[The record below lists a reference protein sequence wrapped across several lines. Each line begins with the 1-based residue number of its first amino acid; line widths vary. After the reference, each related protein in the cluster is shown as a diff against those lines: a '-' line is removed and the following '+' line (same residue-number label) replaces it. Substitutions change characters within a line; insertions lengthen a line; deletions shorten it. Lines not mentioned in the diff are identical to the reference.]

1 MAFCGRCGNFIN
13 PKNKFCGKCGYDV
26 SKIVRDT
33 GKKPHKN
40 NYHERPTINIVQ
52 LEQKIHDLTNIERQK
67 RNLSQLSYDMHIQD
81 ISRLHSKDMSFRDY
95 FEHTNPD
102 GQEPIDRAASANFYF
117 EKQSSDSNFIKKR
130 FVKAFIS
137 PRPYSSQY
145 AYGENLFLSYLARR
159 VTTVN
164 GVPTNYDWQNED
176 QLAKTIVDGWMK
188 SKDHYENIV
197 KPEWQREGIG
207 VYVAND
213 DKVFA
218 TQNFHYCI
226 FNNTTGNWSNSPD
239 NPSPPP
245 KPPRKSGKKPPRK
258 SGKKP
263 PRKPSVGPSPGTTIG
278 KPVTGLAYMGKNS
291 GKYIEKQFFDA
302 KQSAYVCSPWI
313 SKQFVE
319 KMVLM
324 ASKGIDIK
332 IITQD
337 VRYNTDT
344 TDLIRNHAFDSLFQ
358 SQLTRA
364 KKHFH
369 YRIIPKSAAGFIHVK
384 QYIVDRNYAVT
395 GSANFSKSGLWKN
408 QESIT
413 IYRGMQNAQVIEE
426 QFNRLWNSTKTA

>member
-1 MAFCGRCGNFIN
+1 MVFCGRCGDFIN

-67 RNLSQLSYDMHIQD
+67 RNLSQLSYDTHIQD
-81 ISRLHSKDMSFRDY
+81 ISRLHSKDMSFRNY

-102 GQEPIDRAASANFYF
+102 GQEPADRAASANFYF

-130 FVKAFIS
+130 FVKALIS

-145 AYGENLFLSYLARR
+145 AYGENLYQSNLARR
-159 VTTVN
+159 VITVN
-164 GVPTNYDWQNED
+164 GVPTNYDWQNEV

-226 FNNTTGNWSNSPD
+226 FNNTTGNWSNPPNTPS
-239 NPSPPP
+239 SPP
-245 KPPRKSGKKPPRK
+245 KSPRKGGKKSPKNPPI
-258 SGKKP
+258 ST
-263 PRKPSVGPSPGTTIG
+263 SPGTTIG
-278 KPVTGLAYMGKNS
+278 VPVTGLAYMGKQS

-302 KQSAYVCSPWI
+302 KKYAYVCSPWI

-384 QYIVDRNYAVT
+384 QYIVDGNYAVT

-413 IYRGMQNAQVIEE
+413 YYHGMNNAQVIED
-426 QFNRLWNSTKTA
+426 QFNRLWNSTKTK